1 MQEIEMN
8 PSQKADFAR
17 TTLMALM
24 TAQAKRPEL
33 ERQLKRLNRWSLFC
47 AGNCTKMLM
56 RADFFPPRKQS

>member
-1 MQEIEMN
+1 MN

-33 ERQLKRLNRWSLFC
+33 ERQIEALEPVVFVLRWQLY
-47 AGNCTKMLM
+47 
-56 RADFFPPRKQS
+56 